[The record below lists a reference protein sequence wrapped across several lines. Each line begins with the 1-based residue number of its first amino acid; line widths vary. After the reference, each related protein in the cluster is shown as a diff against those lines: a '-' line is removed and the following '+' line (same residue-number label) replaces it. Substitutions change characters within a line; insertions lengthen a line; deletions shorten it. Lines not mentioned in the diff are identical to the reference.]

1 MIEDQ
6 LLSPE
11 AVADPYGY
19 LEQLRKADPVSWS
32 QRYRSW
38 IISDHAS
45 VAEAFKNLSFSSDRI
60 HPVIARERSKQ
71 RPDVDLVE
79 TLELLNEW
87 LVFRDPPEHTR
98 LRRLVHKAFSPRMIA
113 SMRGEVVRVTDELI
127 EQAAERAGTEGVIDF
142 HSEVAYPLPAIVIA
156 GMLGVPPEDR
166 VLFKEWSDDI
176 SALVFGALDDQG
188 RHARARR
195 GMAELVRYI
204 TELVASVR
212 EEPRDNLAS
221 ALVHAQEVDER
232 LTEPEVIAVCV
243 NLLFGG
249 HETTTNLIAN
259 GILAFLTHPEQADLL
274 RSEPERVNA
283 AIEELLRYDGPAKAV
298 ARIAGED
305 FEFRGRTITR
315 GERVFLML
323 AGANH
328 DPDVFPDP
336 GAFDIRR
343 NQPGHLGF
351 GIGIHYCLGA
361 HLARL
366 EAATVIP
373 RVLEQFPDLAL
384 ADGPLEWDPVILT
397 RSLRRL
403 PIRLGARRVAG

>member
-1 MIEDQ
+1 M
-6 LLSPE
+6 
-11 AVADPYGY
+11 ADPYAY
-19 LEQLRKADPVSWS
+19 LEALRKIDPVAWS
-32 QRYRSW
+32 PRYRSW
-38 IISDHAS
+38 IISDHAA

-60 HPVIARERSKQ
+60 HPVIERERARH

-113 SMRGEVVRVTDELI
+113 SMRDEVARVADELLD
-127 EQAAERAGTEGVIDF
+127 EAAARAGADGVLDF

-156 GMLGVPPEDR
+156 GMLGVPPEER
-166 VLFKEWSDDI
+166 VYFKRWSDDI
-176 SALVFGALDDQG
+176 AALVFGALDDAD

-204 TELVASVR
+204 TELVDTVR
-212 EEPRDNLAS
+212 ADPRDDLAS
-221 ALVHAQEVDER
+221 ALVHAEDVDDR

-259 GILAFLTHPEQADLL
+259 GILAFLTHPGQADLL
-274 RSEPERVNA
+274 RSEPERTNA

-298 ARIAGED
+298 ARIAGAD
-305 FEFRGRTITR
+305 FEFRGKSIAK
-315 GERVFLML
+315 GDRVFVML
-323 AGANH
+323 PGANH

-336 GAFDIRR
+336 GTFDIRR

-366 EAATVIP
+366 EAGTVNP
-373 RVLEQFPDLAL
+373 RVLHQFPDLEL

-397 RSLRRL
+397 RSLRGL
-403 PIRLGARRVAG
+403 PVRLGARSVDG